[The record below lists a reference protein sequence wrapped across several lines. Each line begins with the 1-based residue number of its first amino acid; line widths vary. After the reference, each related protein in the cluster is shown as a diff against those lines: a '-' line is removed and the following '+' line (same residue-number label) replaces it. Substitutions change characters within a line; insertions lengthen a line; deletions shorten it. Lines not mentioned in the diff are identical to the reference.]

1 MPRWQVNMNT
11 DFFKD
16 RTVAVTG
23 AAGFIGSHLTEALLA
38 AGARVKA
45 LTRYNSKSDTGWL
58 AATAPHPAL
67 TIVAGD
73 IRDPFMVDRLVDG
86 CDTIF
91 HLAALIGIPFSYTAP
106 QSYVETNINGTLNI
120 LEAARRHKTRLT
132 LLTSTSEV
140 YGTALRV
147 PIDEEHPLQ
156 AQSPYSASKISADM
170 LGNSY
175 HCAFGL
181 PVTIVRPFN
190 TFGPRQSLRAVIP
203 TIIAQALQSRCVKL
217 GDTRPVRDFNF
228 VSDTAAGFLAAAQHA
243 PGRAEVYNLAT
254 GSARTIGETAD
265 LIAELLGTGI
275 EIIHDTSRDRPA
287 DSEVMRLLGNA
298 EKARR
303 ELGWQPAVDFRSGL
317 QRTIAWVRENLQAY
331 ADAASF
337 KS

>member
-1 MPRWQVNMNT
+1 MNT

-67 TIVAGD
+67 TIIAGD
-73 IRDPFMVDRLVDG
+73 IRDPFMVDRLADG

-156 AQSPYSASKISADM
+156 AQSPYSAAKI
-170 LGNSY
+170 
-175 HCAFGL
+175 
-181 PVTIVRPFN
+181 RPICSE
-190 TFGPRQSLRAVIP
+190 THI
-203 TIIAQALQSRCVKL
+203 TALSVCR
-217 GDTRPVRDFNF
+217 
-228 VSDTAAGFLAAAQHA
+228 
-243 PGRAEVYNLAT
+243 
-254 GSARTIGETAD
+254 
-265 LIAELLGTGI
+265 
-275 EIIHDTSRDRPA
+275 
-287 DSEVMRLLGNA
+287 
-298 EKARR
+298 
-303 ELGWQPAVDFRSGL
+303 
-317 QRTIAWVRENLQAY
+317 
-331 ADAASF
+331 
-337 KS
+337 